1 MKKKVEAELRRIL
14 ADKTSGSVELL
25 GRINIFFRNNFNE
38 IQNKPQLISLLQRHF
53 QTFQNIQSFLE
64 QLKLRVGSKQLS
76 ENYFADFQ
84 MMGEISYDRI
94 FTNALPYLQNKKSI
108 LTISN
113 SKTVFEILKRLTTRS
128 ANTPAPPRRG
138 RGEGARQA
146 DDCKLITI
154 CESRPRLEG
163 RILAKKLTKEKIKV
177 ELITEAMA
185 GVHVKECDVVLIGAD
200 SVLRNRDV
208 VNKTGSLQ
216 LAVLSKYY
224 KKPFYVVVDKSKFS
238 KKNSFTQKEESS
250 EEIWKNH
257 PKKIAVKNFYFE
269 KIPRSLITKIIS
281 D

>member
-1 MKKKVEAELRRIL
+1 MKKKVEAELKRIL

-76 ENYFADFQ
+76 ENYFAHFQ
-84 MMGEISYDRI
+84 MMDEISYDRI

-113 SKTVFEILKRLTTRS
+113 SKTVFEILKRLTTHS

-138 RGEGARQA
+138 RA
-146 DDCKLITI
+146 DDCKLIII
-154 CESRPRLEG
+154 CESRPGLEG
-163 RILAKKLTKEKIKV
+163 RILAKKLTEEKIKV

-185 GVHVKECDVVLIGAD
+185 GEYVKECDVVLIGAD

-208 VNKTGSLQ
+208 VNKTGSLL
-216 LAVLSKYY
+216 LAVLCKYY

-269 KIPRSLITKIIS
+269 KIPSSLITKIIS